1 MVLSLRIE
9 LELLDLP
16 LSQVE
21 LLVAVEEKLGQ
32 RGDVAIVAREEGSAA
47 LFELVHRCCQ
57 RFQLVFDLPEPRGER
72 DVI

>member
-1 MVLSLRIE
+1 MVLSLRVE
-9 LELLDLP
+9 LELHNLP

-47 LFELVHRCCQ
+47 LVELVHRYCQ